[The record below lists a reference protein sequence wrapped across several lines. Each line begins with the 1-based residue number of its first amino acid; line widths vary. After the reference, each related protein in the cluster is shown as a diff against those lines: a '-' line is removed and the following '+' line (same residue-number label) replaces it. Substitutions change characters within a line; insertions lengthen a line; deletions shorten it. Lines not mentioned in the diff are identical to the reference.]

1 MVSPTTGGSCSAR
14 SPPWY
19 SWQDYHLDQLRD
31 IASPTLI
38 YLGDRDELNELDQAV
53 EMYHA
58 IPNAELAIIPQANHF
73 IAFDQL
79 RNPVVLEFL
88 ERHSR

>member
-1 MVSPTTGGSCSAR
+1 MVLV
-14 SPPWY
+14 
-19 SWQDYHLDQLRD
+19 QDYHLDQLGD

-38 YLGDRDELNELDQAV
+38 YLGDRDELNEVDQAV

-58 IPNAELAIIPQANHF
+58 IPNAELAIIPHANHF
-73 IAFDQL
+73 SAFDQL

-88 ERHSR
+88 ERHSH

>member
-1 MVSPTTGGSCSAR
+1 M
-14 SPPWY
+14 
-19 SWQDYHLDQLRD
+19 RD

-53 EMYHA
+53 EMYHGL
-58 IPNAELAIIPQANHF
+58 PNAELAIIPHANHF

-79 RNPVVLEFL
+79 RNPLVLQFL